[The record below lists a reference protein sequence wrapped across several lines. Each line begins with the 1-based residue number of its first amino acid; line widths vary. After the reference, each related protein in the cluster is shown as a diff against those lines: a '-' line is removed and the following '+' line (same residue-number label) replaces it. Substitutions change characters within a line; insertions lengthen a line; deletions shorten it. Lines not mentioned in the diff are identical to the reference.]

1 MIILRDFN
9 IGNVVA
15 FIDNVLVVIDSKIEY
30 NELVEEILKRI
41 TYILL
46 WQPLTK
52 IVNSTLSS
60 FI

>member
-41 TYILL
+41 TILL

-52 IVNSTLSS
+52 MVNSTLSS

>member
-1 MIILRDFN
+1 MIVLRDFN

-15 FIDNVLVVIDSKIEY
+15 FIDNVPVVIDSKIEY

-52 IVNSTLSS
+52 TVKSTLSS